1 MANYSYTLEN
11 LQKRIHLLTEVNVD
25 YPTSSDDEY
34 SLRTA
39 LINKWISDWDHEEGI
54 LWNELWGLASF
65 ASTSATSYSLTSS
78 VSDLKYPGGF
88 VELVDSN
95 GGSTHWEVIKPE
107 EVRLRTNLSTDWD
120 YQYTG
125 TQTKWCYFLGNP
137 QAGFTLYFNTNY
149 YPGSGTIKFPYYKQA
164 TVLASASDKPEMS
177 DPDYIVHGV
186 VSDLLAQEDPAEA
199 DKHFQIA
206 QAKLRAMKT
215 QNLMAP
221 FWQSNKILD
230 RAGHL
235 DGVGFGK

>member
-1 MANYSYTLEN
+1 MAVYSFTLAN
-11 LQKRIHLLTEVNVD
+11 LQARIHLLTEVNVD

-34 SLRTA
+34 TLRTA
-39 LINKWISDWDHEEGI
+39 LINKWISSWEAEEGMR
-54 LWNELWGLASF
+54 WNELWALASF
-65 ASTSATSYSLTSS
+65 TSTSATSYSLVSS
-78 VSDLKYPGGF
+78 VADMKHPGGF

-95 GGSTHWEVIKPE
+95 DGSTHWEVIKPE

-120 YQYTG
+120 YQYAG

-137 QAGFTLYFNTNY
+137 GAGFTLYFNTAM
-149 YPGSGTIKFPYYKQA
+149 YPGAGTIKFPYYKQA
-164 TVLASASDKPEMS
+164 TVLSTSTDKPEMG

-215 QNLMAP
+215 ENLMAP
-221 FWQSNKILD
+221 YWMSNRVLA

-235 DGVGFGK
+235 SGVGFGK